1 MVPALETA
9 TIHDSPVMTPSRWS
23 RPWQAFALLLAVL
36 GVSCRGGEAE
46 GEADPQAASALEG
59 PPIGPPPDRPV
70 PRMGMVWIPGG
81 ALVAGTPAGDLPR
94 LADEE
99 MAGEQ
104 VILDGFYIDR
114 FQYPNEEGAIPMTGV
129 SQEEARGLCAE
140 RGKRLCSELEW
151 ERACKGPDNR
161 KYEYGDRYR
170 ESICETGKL
179 AQLRPSGLRVP
190 CQSDFGVHDMHGSA
204 WEWTDS
210 PWQRGHDDGR
220 VTLRGGNDRAGELVA
235 RCANGR
241 PENPETRSGVIGF
254 RCCAGPRNPA
264 EVALHLAF
272 GRGLLPRAKFDDDL
286 EASLI
291 AGLPEE
297 ARQALDAVGPIRAQR
312 AWLWR
317 PVANE
322 ELHVQAVC
330 ARGRVPGVDQLCGLS
345 ISRVT
350 LGKAE
355 ALAWVNTALWI
366 PTLHQLHGGVRDLW
380 VVGGDRVGSFKRL
393 LAYRWGR
400 VHVGE
405 LSRGVPKSPPR

>member
-1 MVPALETA
+1 M
-9 TIHDSPVMTPSRWS
+9 
-23 RPWQAFALLLAVL
+23 
-36 GVSCRGGEAE
+36 
-46 GEADPQAASALEG
+46 
-59 PPIGPPPDRPV
+59 
-70 PRMGMVWIPGG
+70 
-81 ALVAGTPAGDLPR
+81 AGTPADRLPR

-99 MAGEQ
+99 MSGEQ
-104 VILDGFYIDR
+104 VILEGFYIDR
-114 FQYPNEEGAIPMTGV
+114 FLYPNEEGAIPVTGIT
-129 SQEEARGLCAE
+129 QEEARGLCAE

-161 KYEYGDRYR
+161 TYEYGERYR
-170 ESICETGKL
+170 ESICETGRA
-179 AQLRPSGLRVP
+179 AQLRPSGLNVP

-210 PWQRGHDDGR
+210 PWDRGHDDGR

-241 PENPETRSGVIGF
+241 PEDPETRSGVIGF
-254 RCCAGPRNPA
+254 RCCAGPRNDA
-264 EVALHLAF
+264 EVSLHLAF

-286 EASLI
+286 EASLV
-291 AGLPEE
+291 AGLPDD
-297 ARQALDAVGPIRAQR
+297 ARSELDRVGTIRTQR

-322 ELHVQAVC
+322 ELHVLAMC
-330 ARGRVPGVDQLCGLS
+330 ARGKVPGVDQLCGLS

-350 LGKAE
+350 LGKVDT
-355 ALAWVNTALWI
+355 LAWVSSALWI

-400 VHVGE
+400 VHVGD
-405 LSRGVPKSPPR
+405 LSRGVPKTPPR